1 MFIFSTLHAFVLC
14 IPGMLTRAQDN
25 ETDNQVHVADLLS
38 ELTRGLTPNQVK
50 MVTWHV
56 GIKRVAI
63 AWLGFS
69 RALLEAGQA
78 RRHPAHFCRYPR
90 DVQEC
95 RFVECEVTQTLC
107 GCMAGASVS
116 WWPALELEPVV
127 FNPQAPLKIS
137 QTDRHA
143 DR

>member
-95 RFVECEVTQTLC
+95 RFVECEVTQPFVDAWQVHQFHGGPLWSWSLWSLTLR
-107 GCMAGASVS
+107 
-116 WWPALELEPVV
+116 
-127 FNPQAPLKIS
+127 PLSGPS
-137 QTDRHA
+137 QD
-143 DR
+143 